1 MNYFAH
7 GIRFL
12 DRPWFLVGTAAPDW
26 LSVADRKV
34 RLREKLLVP
43 FLDDEDLRTR
53 EFVAGALQHLHDDGW
68 FHQTSAFFEITATVA
83 ECFRRRCGT
92 DERIRPGFLG
102 HIFTEM
108 LLDRLL
114 IEEEPELL
122 EEYYR
127 VLSEVQGSQVEQI
140 VNRIAPLK
148 VERLAYFVDLFSEIR
163 FLDDYRDNERLL
175 ERLNQVLRRVKLMP
189 LPDVYLAAVEESW
202 SVIRRR
208 GRELLPADRFHAIT
222 TPGRT
227 TS

>member
-12 DRPWFLVGTAAPDW
+12 DRPWFLVGTATPDW

-34 RLREKLLVP
+34 RLREKLLIP
-43 FLDDEDLRTR
+43 FCEDEDFRTR
-53 EFVAGALQHLHDDGW
+53 EFVAGAMQHLHDDGW
-68 FHQTSAFFEITATVA
+68 FHETTAFFEITAEVA
-83 ECFRRRCGT
+83 ECFRRRCGA

-114 IEEEPELL
+114 IEQEPDLL
-122 EEYYR
+122 DEYYR
-127 VLSEVQGSQVEQI
+127 VLSTVKGRHVEQI
-140 VNRIAPLK
+140 VNRITPR
-148 VERLAYFVDLFSEIR
+148 ETQRLAYFIDLFSEIR
-163 FLDDYRDNERLL
+163 FLEDYRDNERLL

-189 LPDVYLAAVEESW
+189 LPDVYLPAVEESW
-202 SVIRRR
+202 AVIRQR
-208 GRELLPADRFHAIT
+208 GRELLPADRFHA
-222 TPGRT
+222 TPTLGRT

>member
-12 DRPWFLVGTAAPDW
+12 DRPWFVVGTATPDW

-34 RLREKLLVP
+34 RLREKHLEG
-43 FLDDEDLRTR
+43 FLDDPDDRIR
-53 EFVAGALQHLHDDGW
+53 EFSAGAMQHLHDDGW
-68 FHQTSAFFEITATVA
+68 FHESAAFYEITATVA
-83 ECFRRRCGT
+83 ECFRRRSGA

-102 HIFTEM
+102 HIFSEM

-114 IEEEPELL
+114 IEDDPDLL
-122 EEYYR
+122 VEYYR
-127 VLSEVQGSQVEQI
+127 VLSGIEGSEVERI
-140 VNRIAPLK
+140 VNQVAPRK
-148 VERLAYFVDLFSEIR
+148 AERLAYFVDLFSEIR

-189 LPDVYLAAVEESW
+189 LSDQYLDAVEESW
-202 SVIRRR
+202 AVIRQR
-208 GRELLPADRFHAIT
+208 GRELLPADRFHA
-222 TPGRT
+222 TPTLGRT